1 MTTTNTLNINQLSLS
16 AKRALLTELKESIK
30 QSVAIQK
37 NNKILIKANKEAE
50 KKAKV
55 LAAIKIAEEK
65 LAKLQSKLAS

>member
-1 MTTTNTLNINQLSLS
+1 MTTLNINQLSLS

-37 NNKILIKANKEAE
+37 NNRVLIKQNKENE

-55 LAAIKIAEEK
+55 LAAIKAAEEK
-65 LAKLQSKLAS
+65 LAKLQAKLA